1 MFFISSL
8 FHWKR
13 REESSCVTLA
23 KDTRSYNTCFVVL
36 RFTKKNCLSQ
46 TNTVRPTFRTS
57 FKAFLRETL
66 KCQNTD
72 KNSRQFLVETSFEQF
87 SSLAK
92 EANLVPVFTRLF
104 SDHLTPVSAFRCFIS
119 EQETQVPC
127 FLLESVTGGE
137 NVGRFS
143 FLGLQP
149 RFLFLAK
156 QHEIQYIEYSSSGTS
171 KRTVVDER
179 RYSAED
185 PTLELRKIAQK
196 ISTASDE
203 QLPLESA
210 LSGGWV
216 GYFSY
221 DTMRYTSPKK
231 LPFSSAP
238 KDDRNLPDICMGQY
252 REVIA
257 FDNVN
262 KLVYVVVWEDW
273 KEHKSLRDAYENA
286 VSNLQRLSETISN
299 GILRSPLSS
308 AVMDINT
315 RLRGPKNSV
324 SNMSKEYF
332 LESIDKIHKHI
343 LDGNSFQ
350 TVFSQ
355 RFRRKTEAH
364 PFSIYRALRVVNPS
378 PYMIYMQCPSCILVA
393 SSPEILCKVTNRMM
407 INRPLAGTRHRGVT
421 EDEDAE
427 LEKELLGDEKDC
439 AEHVMLVDLG
449 RNDVGKVCKYGTV
462 KVPKLMEIEKYS
474 HVMHI
479 SSTVTGILC
488 DEYASWDALQ
498 SALPAGTV
506 SGAPKVRSMQIID
519 SLEPTMRGPYGG
531 GIGYITFQDNMN
543 MALAL
548 RTIVIPFQSSRG
560 PDEEGLWTVDIQAG
574 AGIVAD
580 SVPELEYQETEN
592 KAAALEVA
600 VDVAERLFSSH
611 FKPKLSSNEI
621 AFHA

>member
-1 MFFISSL
+1 MGFVTSFFQNDTKGFLSP
-8 FHWKR
+8 KVTK
-13 REESSCVTLA
+13 CVLLDKSFILVGRT
-23 KDTRSYNTCFVVL
+23 KKTVIGPKYTRSL
-36 RFTKKNCLSQ
+36 QGLHS
-46 TNTVRPTFRTS
+46 
-57 FKAFLRETL
+57 ETL
-66 KCQNTD
+66 RCQSNE
-72 KNSRQFLVETSFEQF
+72 KIPGKSISETTFEQF
-87 SSLAK
+87 SALSK
-92 EANLVPVFTRLF
+92 EGNLVPVFSRLF
-104 SDHLTPVSAFRCFIS
+104 SDHLTPVSAFRCFVS
-119 EQETQVPC
+119 EEETQTPC

-156 QHEIQYIEYSSSGTS
+156 QQEIRYIEYSNTLE
-171 KRTVVDER
+171 RTIVSEK
-179 RYSAED
+179 RYSAID
-185 PTLELRKIAQK
+185 PTLELRKITQS
-196 ISTASDE
+196 ISTASDR
-203 QLPLESA
+203 QLPLEGA

-221 DTMRYTSPKK
+221 DTMRYTCPQK
-231 LPFSSAP
+231 LSFSYAP

-262 KLVYVVVWEDW
+262 KLVYIVVWEDW
-273 KEHKSLRDAYENA
+273 TEHKSLKDAYENA
-286 VSNLQRLSETISN
+286 ICNLQRISETIST
-299 GILRSPLSS
+299 GTLRTPLSN
-308 AVMDINT
+308 AVMDMDT
-315 RLRGPKNSV
+315 RLHGSKTSI

-332 LESIDKIHKHI
+332 IESIHKIHQHI

-355 RFRRKTEAH
+355 RFRRQTKAH
-364 PFSIYRALRVVNPS
+364 PFSIYRALRVINPS

-407 INRPLAGTRHRGVT
+407 INRPLAGTRHRGAT
-421 EDEDAE
+421 EEEDAE
-427 LEKELLGDEKDC
+427 LERELLADEKDR

-462 KVPKLMEIEKYS
+462 KVPKLMEIERYS

-479 SSTVTGILC
+479 SSTVTGILR

-548 RTIVIPFQSSRG
+548 RTIVIPFESLQG
-560 PDEEGLWTVDIQAG
+560 PNEEGLWTIDIQAG

-580 SVPELEYQETEN
+580 SVAELEYQETEN

-600 VDVAERLFSSH
+600 VDVAERLFPSH
-611 FKPKLSSNEI
+611 LKPAFSRKEI
-621 AFHA
+621 VFNK